1 MYPLLVSG
9 ASVTAASYLVK
20 SGWNVGLGTFIF
32 VRVKPCVSLI
42 GQLSYLL
49 DSGPDELKQQN
60 LYTKQCQSCWV
71 WCLRL

>member
-32 VRVKPCVSLI
+32 VRVKPCVSPVFTH
-42 GQLSYLL
+42 GTAQL
-49 DSGPDELKQQN
+49 PP
-60 LYTKQCQSCWV
+60 
-71 WCLRL
+71 